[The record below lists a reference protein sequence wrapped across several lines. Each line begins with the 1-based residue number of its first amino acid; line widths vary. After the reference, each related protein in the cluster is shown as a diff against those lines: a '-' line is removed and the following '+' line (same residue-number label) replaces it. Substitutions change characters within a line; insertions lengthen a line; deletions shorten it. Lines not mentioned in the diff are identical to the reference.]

1 MHLLL
6 GLKPPPVRSSTPCAK
21 APIRVVSSMRIKCGD
36 EGWVVIGI
44 QELENILASAIP
56 VLWDALPEDEKV
68 QAQQHESL
76 FQQQQ
81 SSDVTQDK
89 ATPTSQDQAAPT
101 SQDSPSS
108 ISQDQTTSSTSDA
121 PKEATH
127 SLLDDLVKRLNQLS
141 MESAVESEESRD
153 FSNAN
158 WIHLIDSG
166 GQPQFYDL
174 LPIFIRHATSIV
186 LVQRLCDRLNDR
198 PTVEYY
204 DEEGVLLGVSYLSH
218 FTNLET
224 VMCLTRTMHSH
235 PTEGKHPKIMV
246 ACTHRDMEKECSET
260 RAEKNETLFNILHP
274 LFPDDLVLYGA
285 ALNEPIFPL
294 NAKEPDEEDKSVAR
308 LLRQAIESSSPDP
321 EELPLWWY
329 FLEIALGRLAAMLGR
344 RVLSR
349 NECLS
354 VAHSLRF
361 SEEEFDA
368 ALQYFD
374 ELNLFLYYP
383 KVLPDV
389 VFSDPQVPLD
399 KASELVQHS
408 YKLREAKQGKKSQGP
423 QEALEGK
430 WLKFRDQGI
439 VRPEFLEKFPKH
451 YRDELFTPANVLH
464 LFEHL
469 LIFAPLAKDEYFM
482 PSLLQMLPPEELDKH
497 RVPSSSPAAPLIIH
511 FIHGWPRSGI
521 FCCLVVYLINHSKW
535 QVLLPGTGSPI
546 LIARNC
552 VKFRIPRS
560 ACTVILI
567 DSFANFE
574 IHISAPPE
582 VCCKMA
588 PTIRNLIFDGIDAA
602 ASTLRYNNDR
612 PQEAFF
618 CPHSDSDSGQTHSNT
633 STIPPH
639 AATITEDQKYW
650 ECTKDAL
657 FGKLSEK
664 EKIWLQ
670 PGTGNHRSFCICNN
684 SSCCVHF
691 MTGQTLSLFFH
702 SAGAVATLH
711 TGHSQP
717 PSTSASITVDKPGKP
732 LTSRVNCTL
741 MRIKHGKHQM
751 ANSISCHFHHN
762 VLYRCT

>member
-6 GLKPPPVRSSTPCAK
+6 GLKPPRIRCSTPCAK
-21 APIRVVSSMRIKCGD
+21 APIRVVSSIRIKSGD

-44 QELENILASAIP
+44 KELENILASAIP

-68 QAQQHESL
+68 QAQQRESP

-89 ATPTSQDQAAPT
+89 VTPTSQDQAAPT
-101 SQDSPSS
+101 SQDSASS
-108 ISQDQTTSSTSDA
+108 IPQDQTTSSTSDA
-121 PKEATH
+121 PKQATT
-127 SLLDDLVKRLNQLS
+127 SLLDDLVKQITQL
-141 MESAVESEESRD
+141 VLHTTKGSEESGD

-204 DEEGVLLGVSYLSH
+204 NEEGVLVGVSYLSH

-235 PTEGKHPKIMV
+235 PTEGKHPKIMI
-246 ACTHRDMEKECSET
+246 ACTHRDMEDKCSET
-260 RAEKNETLFNILHP
+260 RAKKNETLFNLLQP
-274 LFPDDLVLYGA
+274 LFPNDLVLYGA

-294 NAKEPDEEDKSVAR
+294 NAKEPDEEDKRVAR
-308 LLRQAIESSSPDP
+308 LLREAIESSSPDP

-329 FLEIALGRLAAMLGR
+329 FLEIALRRLASMIGK

-349 NECLS
+349 KECLS
-354 VAHSLRF
+354 VAHNLRF

-368 ALQYFD
+368 ALQHFD
-374 ELNLFLYYP
+374 KLNLCLYYP
-383 KVLPDV
+383 GVLPDV

-408 YKLREAKQGKKSQGP
+408 YKLREAKQGKKCQGP
-423 QEALEGK
+423 QEALEAK

-439 VRPEFLEKFPKH
+439 VCSEFLEKFPKH
-451 YRDELFTPANVLH
+451 YNDKLFTPADVLR

-469 LIFAPLAKDEYFM
+469 LIFAPLTKDEYFM
-482 PSLLQMLPPEELDKH
+482 PSLLQMISPKELDKH
-497 RVPSSSPAAPLIIH
+497 RAPSSSPVAPLIIH
-511 FIHGWPRSGI
+511 FPHGWPRSGI
-521 FCCLVVYLINHSKW
+521 FCCLVVFLINHGKW
-535 QVLLPGTGSPI
+535 QVLLPGKGSPI

-552 VKFRIPRS
+552 VKFRIPRT

-567 DSFANFE
+567 DSFVNFE
-574 IHISAPPE
+574 IHISAPPA
-582 VCCKMA
+582 VCRKMA
-588 PTIRNLIFDGIDAA
+588 PTIRNLIFNGIDAA
-602 ASTLRYNNDR
+602 ASTLRYNNDK

-618 CPHSDSDSGQTHSNT
+618 CRHSDSDNGQTHSNKP
-633 STIPPH
+633 TIPAH
-639 AATITEDQKYW
+639 AATITEDQEYW
-650 ECTKDAL
+650 ECTRDADV
-657 FGKLSEK
+657 FGELSER
-664 EKIWLQ
+664 EKVWLR
-670 PGTGNHRSFCICNN
+670 PGKGNYHSFCI
-684 SSCCVHF
+684 
-691 MTGQTLSLFFH
+691 L
-702 SAGAVATLH
+702 
-711 TGHSQP
+711 
-717 PSTSASITVDKPGKP
+717 
-732 LTSRVNCTL
+732 
-741 MRIKHGKHQM
+741 
-751 ANSISCHFHHN
+751 
-762 VLYRCT
+762 

>member
-21 APIRVVSSMRIKCGD
+21 APIRVVSSIRIKCGD

-44 QELENILASAIP
+44 KQLENILASAIP
-56 VLWDALPEDEKV
+56 ILWDALPEDEKV

-101 SQDSPSS
+101 SQDSASS
-108 ISQDQTTSSTSDA
+108 LSQDQTTSSTSDA
-121 PKEATH
+121 PKQATT
-127 SLLDDLVKRLNQLS
+127 SLLDDLVKQITQL
-141 MESAVESEESRD
+141 ALHTTKGSEESGD
-153 FSNAN
+153 LSNAN

-186 LVQRLCDRLNDR
+186 LVQRLCDSLNDH

-204 DEEGVLLGVSYLSH
+204 DEEGVLVGVSYLSH

-224 VMCLTRTMHSH
+224 VKCLTRTMHSH
-235 PTEGKHPKIMV
+235 PTEGKHPKIMI

-308 LLRQAIESSSPDP
+308 LLRQAIESSSPGP

-383 KVLPDV
+383 KVLPEV

-399 KASELVQHS
+399 KASELVQQI
-408 YKLREAKQGKKSQGP
+408 YKLKQGRKSQGP
-423 QEALEGK
+423 QEALEAK

-439 VRPEFLEKFPKH
+439 VRREFLEKFPKH
-451 YRDELFTPANVLH
+451 YRDKLFTPSDLLQ
-464 LFEHL
+464 LFNHL

-497 RVPSSSPAAPLIIH
+497 RAPSSSPVAPLIIH
-511 FIHGWPRSGI
+511 FPHGWPRNGI
-521 FCCLVVYLINHSKW
+521 FCCLVVYLINHGKW
-535 QVLLPGTGSPI
+535 QVILPSTGSPI

-560 ACTVILI
+560 ACTVTLI
-567 DSFANFE
+567 DSYVNFE
-574 IHISAPPE
+574 IHISAPPP
-582 VCCKMA
+582 VCRKMA
-588 PTIRNLIFDGIDAA
+588 PTIRNLVFDGIDAA
-602 ASTLRYNNDR
+602 ASTLRYNNEK
-612 PQEAFF
+612 PQPGFV
-618 CPHSDSDSGQTHSNT
+618 CPHSDSDNGQTHSNT
-633 STIPPH
+633 PTIPPH
-639 AATITEDQKYW
+639 AATITEDQEYL
-650 ECTKDAL
+650 ECTRDADV
-657 FGKLSEK
+657 FGELSER
-664 EKIWLQ
+664 EKVWLQ
-670 PGTGNHRSFCICNN
+670 PGNCN
-684 SSCCVHF
+684 SSHC
-691 MTGQTLSLFFH
+691 MK
-702 SAGAVATLH
+702 
-711 TGHSQP
+711 
-717 PSTSASITVDKPGKP
+717 I
-732 LTSRVNCTL
+732 
-741 MRIKHGKHQM
+741 
-751 ANSISCHFHHN
+751 
-762 VLYRCT
+762 

>member
-6 GLKPPPVRSSTPCAK
+6 GVEPPPVRSSTPCAK

-36 EGWVVIGI
+36 EGWVRIGI
-44 QELENILASAIP
+44 EELEKILASAIP
-56 VLWDALPEDEKV
+56 ILWDALPEDEKA
-68 QAQQHESL
+68 QAQLHESL

-81 SSDVTQDK
+81 SSSITQDK
-89 ATPTSQDQAAPT
+89 ATPTSQD
-101 SQDSPSS
+101 SVSS

-127 SLLDDLVKRLNQLS
+127 SLLDDLVKRLNQLA
-141 MESAVESEESRD
+141 MESAEESEESRD

-224 VMCLTRTMHSH
+224 VKCLTRTMHSH
-235 PTEGKHPKIMV
+235 PTEGKHPKIMI
-246 ACTHRDMEKECSET
+246 AFTHRDMEKECSET

-308 LLRQAIESSSPDP
+308 LLRQAIESSSPGP

-399 KASELVQHS
+399 KASELVQQS

-423 QEALEGK
+423 QEALEAK

-451 YRDELFTPANVLH
+451 YRDKLFTPANVLH

-618 CPHSDSDSGQTHSNT
+618 CRHSDSDSGQTHSNT
-633 STIPPH
+633 PTIPLH
-639 AATITEDQKYW
+639 AATITEDQEYW
-650 ECTKDAL
+650 ECTKDDL
-657 FGKLSEK
+657 FGQLSER
-664 EKIWLQ
+664 EKVWLQ
-670 PGTGNHRSFCICNN
+670 PGTGNHRSFCNCN
-684 SSCCVHF
+684 SSCCMHF
-691 MTGQTLSLFFH
+691 MIDQTLSLFFH
-702 SAGAVATLH
+702 SGGAVATLH

-717 PSTSASITVDKPGKP
+717 PSTPASITVDKPGKP

-741 MRIKHGKHQM
+741 MRIKHGKHQIELAVTPIIM
-751 ANSISCHFHHN
+751 F
-762 VLYRCT
+762 CTAVSNL